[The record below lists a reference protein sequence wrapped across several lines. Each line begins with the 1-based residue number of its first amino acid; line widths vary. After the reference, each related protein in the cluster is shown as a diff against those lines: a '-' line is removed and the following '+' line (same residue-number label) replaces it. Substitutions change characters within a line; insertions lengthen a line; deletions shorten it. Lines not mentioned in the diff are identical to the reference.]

1 MKGGD
6 NQSNWLLN
14 LDKIQDS
21 TRKNYFSGLP
31 PEHELL
37 DSFTYGFV
45 INKPKGRVGGDA
57 YWMYHSDENLYLAL
71 FTCIGDGHLAHMMIR
86 VYMNALKKV
95 AEEVEVNSPA
105 ELLVAVHNEVG
116 ETFSK
121 RNNILLNT
129 NANIGVLKWNIVTR
143 VMEFAGANL
152 DLIQVARDGVRLSR
166 GDKGQVGDPKTKE
179 PKFNNIVLSDADSSS
194 FYMCSSGIYSLIGG
208 DNFKKLSLEEFSNQ
222 LNVIQKYPVTSHKMN
237 IEEFLENWTGSNRQN
252 DDILVIGLT
261 P

>member
-1 MKGGD
+1 
-6 NQSNWLLN
+6 
-14 LDKIQDS
+14 
-21 TRKNYFSGLP
+21 
-31 PEHELL
+31 
-37 DSFTYGFV
+37 
-45 INKPKGRVGGDA
+45 
-57 YWMYHSDENLYLAL
+57 MYHSGEDLYLAL

-95 AEEVEVNSPA
+95 ADEVQVDSPA
-105 ELLVAVHNEVG
+105 TLLRAVHNEVK
-116 ETFSK
+116 EVFSK

-152 DLIQVARDGVRLSR
+152 DMIQVARDGVRLSR
-166 GDKGQVGDPKTKE
+166 GDKGQVGDPKVKD
-179 PKFNNIVLSDADSSS
+179 PKYNNIVLSDADSSS

-208 DNFKKLSLEEFSNQ
+208 DNFKKLTLEEFSAQ
-222 LNVIQKYPVTSHKMN
+222 LNQIQKYPVTSHKMN